1 MTRIVLAEFAGSV
14 WLVRGDE
21 HFDDLLANVLPK
33 TITVEFTDCADLD
46 EVRAM
51 WREHGDTEN
60 EGEEPWLLNPAIV
73 QRIKGRVDARYVSF
87 TPWSAMLDAG
97 ARETVDATAGW
108 LQANA
113 TARLLLRQF
122 ISAEAPAGMADL
134 QSLRGQLLAGA
145 LARAGADA
153 AGLDHE
159 TQLSDTPGDIDRI
172 ELVTI
177 LVTTD

>member
-21 HFDDLLANVLPK
+21 HFDDLLANVLSK
-33 TITVEFTDCADLD
+33 TAAVEFTTCANLD

-60 EGEEPWLLNPAIV
+60 ESDEPWLLNPAIV
-73 QRIKGRVDARYVSF
+73 QRIKGRGDARSVTF

-97 ARETVDATAGW
+97 ARDIVDGTAGW
-108 LQANA
+108 LQANT

-122 ISAEAPAGMADL
+122 SPADAPAGMADL

-153 AGLDHE
+153 ASLDHE
-159 TQLSDTPGDIDRI
+159 TQHSDAPDDIDRI
-172 ELVTI
+172 ELVTV
-177 LVTTD
+177 LVTTE